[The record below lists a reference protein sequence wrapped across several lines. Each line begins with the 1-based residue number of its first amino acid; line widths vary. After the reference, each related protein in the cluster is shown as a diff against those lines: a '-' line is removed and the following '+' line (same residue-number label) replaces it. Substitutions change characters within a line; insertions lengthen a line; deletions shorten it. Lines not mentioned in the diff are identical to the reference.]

1 MNDNETIRFDDLD
14 RAIINNLQGGFP
26 LVEEPF
32 DELGQ
37 RFGIEGP
44 EVLGRISRML
54 DDGVLSRFG
63 PMYHAEKMGGGLT
76 LAAMKVPV
84 AEFDRIAD
92 IVNGFDEVA
101 HNYER
106 DHAFNMW
113 FVVAT
118 ETPERIAEVIA
129 EIEAATGLSVA
140 NMPKIDEFFIGLKF
154 EV

>member
-1 MNDNETIRFDDLD
+1 
-14 RAIINNLQGGFP
+14 
-26 LVEEPF
+26 
-32 DELGQ
+32 
-37 RFGIEGP
+37 
-44 EVLGRISRML
+44 ML